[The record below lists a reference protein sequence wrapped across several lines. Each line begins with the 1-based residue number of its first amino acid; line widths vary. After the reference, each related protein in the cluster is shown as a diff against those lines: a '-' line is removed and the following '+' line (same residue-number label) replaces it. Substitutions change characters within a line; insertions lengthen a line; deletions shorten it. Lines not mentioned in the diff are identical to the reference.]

1 MTNIVFIGLGNM
13 GAPMATHLANA
24 GHKLTVANRS
34 PEKVAQWL
42 MQFEESSS
50 LPHAPAA
57 LYGSTLPSDTDVV
70 ILCVS
75 RDEDVREWLVDNGI
89 ISQLPA
95 HSVIIDHSTT
105 SATLAEEM
113 ANLAAKE
120 DIYFC
125 DTPVSGGQQGAQ
137 SGQLSLMVGCDS
149 RVFEQISSI
158 TAPYTKAIAH
168 MGKPGCGQKT
178 KMVNQICVAGL
189 VQALAEGI
197 NFAENNNLDVKKVMN
212 LVGQG
217 AASSWQL
224 VNRHD
229 TMISGEYDHGFALDL
244 MHKDLQICLE
254 QASRSNSATPVTHL
268 VDQYY
273 QELQAK
279 GHGSKDTSALLLRL
293 QTLGHL

>member
-1 MTNIVFIGLGNM
+1 MANIVFIGLGNM

-50 LPHAPAA
+50 LPHTPAA
-57 LYGSTLPSDTDVV
+57 LNGSTLPSDTDVV

-75 RDEDVREWLVDNGI
+75 RDEDVREWLLDNGI

-105 SATLAEEM
+105 SASLAEEM

-137 SGQLSLMVGCDS
+137 SGQLSLMAGCDS

-197 NFAENNNLDVKKVMN
+197 HFAENNNLDVKKVMN

-254 QASRSNSATPVTHL
+254 QASKSNSATPVTHL

-273 QELQAK
+273 QELKAK

>member
-1 MTNIVFIGLGNM
+1 MANIVFIGLGNM

-50 LPHAPAA
+50 LPHTPAA
-57 LYGSTLPSDTDVV
+57 LNGSTLPSDTDVV

-75 RDEDVREWLVDNGI
+75 RDEDVREWLIDNGI

-105 SATLAEEM
+105 SASLAEEM

-137 SGQLSLMVGCDS
+137 SGQLSLMAGCDS
-149 RVFEQISSI
+149 RAFEQISSI

-254 QASRSNSATPVTHL
+254 QASKSNSAIPVTHL